1 MRPIHVGPVAVSS
14 RPNSS
19 RASTDSSA
27 ASRSVY
33 IETNESRSDRF
44 WCVPLEPWAMVAARR
59 ARESARSASS
69 LL

>member
-1 MRPIHVGPVAVSS
+1 MRPIQVGPDAASS
-14 RPNSS
+14 LPKSS

-33 IETNESRSDRF
+33 IETNESRSERF
-44 WCVPLEPWAMVAARR
+44 WCVPLDPCAIDAESR
-59 ARESARSASS
+59 ARDSARSASS